1 MISATSYPTSNLYF
15 LQVWKI
21 QCLLMENVKDEDAL
35 IKNMVEL
42 MIVKFEKYW
51 DEYSVVLA
59 FGAILDPRMKIETLS
74 FCFEKIDSLTWKL
87 KLENIKQKLYKLFS
101 EYSSK
106 GLTTSSNTLKR
117 KQGKSSSSSTS
128 KPSFFLCKLLT

>member
-1 MISATSYPTSNLYF
+1 
-15 LQVWKI
+15 
-21 QCLLMENVKDEDAL
+21 MENVKDEDAL